1 MVADSAIRDDDDG
14 ASAELVP
21 VEKPEAGDGK
31 PGDGKP
37 PVVIVEPEMDEER
50 LLEIWASFS
59 GPLPPP
65 EMLEAYKRAFPECP
79 QRIVKMAE
87 DQLQH
92 RHRLEERKLTGD
104 IAAERRGSYLGV
116 ALTGGAIA
124 GAVYLLGAGQSL
136 AGYVIFAT
144 QVVVV
149 VALKLLARHD
159 QAKELEEKTE
169 PKEGQPEAARDRAR
183 DRQAPKKKQKKARS
197 QRP

>member
-1 MVADSAIRDDDDG
+1 MVADPLSRDDDG

-21 VEKPEAGDGK
+21 VEKSEPGDGK

-37 PVVIVEPEMDEER
+37 PVVIVDPEMDEER
-50 LLEIWASFS
+50 LLEFWASFS

-65 EMLEAYKRAFPECP
+65 DMLEAYKRAFPECP

-92 RHRLEERKLTGD
+92 RHRLEEKKLTGD

-116 ALTGGAIA
+116 ALTGGAVA

-144 QVVVV
+144 QVVLV
-149 VALKLLARHD
+149 VALRLLARHD
-159 QAKELEEKTE
+159 QAKELEEKAE
-169 PKEGQPEAARDRAR
+169 PKEIPPEAARDHDR
-183 DRQAPKKKQKKARS
+183 DRQTGRRKQKKAKS
-197 QRP
+197 QRT